1 VAGNDAAPVRHRCR
15 PAGESIGIFINA
27 VCKLNSIPFDTTGQ
41 HIDRDGGWTGY
52 EFSMQLDTKFGPDR
66 MLCHGSIEPAFGMAE
81 GQPAVRMMR
90 TCIYNVASLMRSRQ
104 VFVILQVVWP
114 LNLLFDGL
122 TDFHYGSSF
131 RREIAMDRASTVVT
145 ASVAKPSIKLS
156 HSRRNFYRD
165 RACGLALGNDCRGCR

>member
-1 VAGNDAAPVRHRCR
+1 
-15 PAGESIGIFINA
+15 
-27 VCKLNSIPFDTTGQ
+27 
-41 HIDRDGGWTGY
+41 
-52 EFSMQLDTKFGPDR
+52 

-122 TDFHYGSSF
+122 TDFHYGNSI
-131 RREIAMDRASTVVT
+131 RRRLPWT
-145 ASVAKPSIKLS
+145 A
-156 HSRRNFYRD
+156 HRR
-165 RACGLALGNDCRGCR
+165 